1 VTLSIHLCLNFC
13 TCILTLDLLFFFV
26 CVKEFRHWSML
37 MFSRSSGSICAIG
50 AVARARTTEERKWV
64 MWRAASV
71 LSPFFVAV
79 LLIDCC
85 TPRLCAPLPPF
96 SVADLLLLDL
106 LASVI
111 LEFLHLSVLWF
122 QYYSVVHRLK

>member
-1 VTLSIHLCLNFC
+1 
-13 TCILTLDLLFFFV
+13 
-26 CVKEFRHWSML
+26 ML
-37 MFSRSSGSICAIG
+37 MFSRSSGSIFAIG

-71 LSPFFVAV
+71 LSPFFVVAV
-79 LLIDCC
+79 VDRLLYSS
-85 TPRLCAPLPPF
+85 LCLSPPL

-111 LEFLHLSVLWF
+111 LEFVHLNVFWLQYCSVI
-122 QYYSVVHRLK
+122 HGLK